1 MCTRAM
7 ILVFSRRRREKN
19 VGTRDPT
26 IASPP
31 PFSLLTS
38 DKKKEQWTA
47 VYNKNTSNSETFPQ
61 MFLFIVMH
69 LWVLHLYTSLP
80 PLDSAPYWHKKK
92 HQSRSS

>member
-38 DKKKEQWTA
+38 DKKKGTMD
-47 VYNKNTSNSETFPQ
+47 S
-61 MFLFIVMH
+61 
-69 LWVLHLYTSLP
+69 SLQQKY
-80 PLDSAPYWHKKK
+80 LK
-92 HQSRSS
+92 Q